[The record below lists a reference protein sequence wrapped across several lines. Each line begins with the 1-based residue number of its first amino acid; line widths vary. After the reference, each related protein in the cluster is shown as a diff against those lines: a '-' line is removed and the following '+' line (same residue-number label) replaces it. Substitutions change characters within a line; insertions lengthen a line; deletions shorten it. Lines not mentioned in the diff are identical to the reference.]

1 MRNGLLD
8 APSLQ
13 RMLYEAL
20 DHSDD
25 IVIVLE
31 QSGDGPDDLRLVSA
45 NDAFSRTTG
54 YRPADLIGRP
64 LPSLVAPDGDMARC
78 AEMIQ
83 AAHDRRGE
91 GERDVGLTTEMA
103 VRVEKKR
110 RRRRRRA

>member
-83 AAHDRRGE
+83 AAHDRRSFRSELLLRRQNGAPFWF
-91 GERDVGLTTEMA
+91 GLHLM
-103 VRVEKKR
+103 
-110 RRRRRRA
+110 